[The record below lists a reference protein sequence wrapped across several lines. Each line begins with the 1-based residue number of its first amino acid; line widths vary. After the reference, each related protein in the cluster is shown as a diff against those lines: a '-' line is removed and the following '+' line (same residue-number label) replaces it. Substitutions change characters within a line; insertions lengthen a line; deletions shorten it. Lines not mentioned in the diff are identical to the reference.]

1 MRISKCFWLWGRFS
15 AKDTFY
21 LNEQKNKVQSILKSP
36 NYDIHITLAGPY
48 FKIDNDFLSKL
59 KFFAQNNS
67 PLDLY
72 LKNFNFQDETFKS
85 FYISIV
91 NSNDLNSIR
100 KEILKI
106 KKFNFE
112 KEYQPHISLAYG
124 KHAQNI
130 KKELILKMPKLKE
143 SIKIT
148 KLSLVDVDE
157 TINLWNILNNFDFK
171 KTFRSD
177 DSKFKL
183 NKV

>member
-15 AKDTFY
+15 EKDTFY

-91 NSNDLNSIR
+91 NSNDLNYLR
-100 KEILKI
+100 KGILKI

-124 KHAQNI
+124 EHAQNI
-130 KKELILKMPKLKE
+130 KKELILKIPKLKE
-143 SIKIT
+143 SIRLT

-157 TINLWNILNNFDFK
+157 TINFWNILKNFDLK
-171 KTFRSD
+171 KTFISN
-177 DSKFKL
+177 DSKF
-183 NKV
+183 